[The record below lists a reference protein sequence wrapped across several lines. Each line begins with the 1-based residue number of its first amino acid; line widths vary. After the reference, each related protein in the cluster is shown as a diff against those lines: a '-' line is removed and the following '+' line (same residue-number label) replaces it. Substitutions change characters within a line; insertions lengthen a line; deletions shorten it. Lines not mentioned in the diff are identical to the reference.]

1 MKTNINILINSKK
14 LKEIFH
20 ELHLLDIKLDN
31 IKNEY
36 IFKDINEKFNQIDKL
51 KKITGKL
58 IVDLKQNLLRK

>member
-58 IVDLKQNLLRK
+58 IVDLEPTLLRK